1 MPDLQPIGRESAMTP
16 PLIQHCED
24 HLGSIVSGWS
34 TDSSGARPPFQ
45 VALFEKSPLPG
56 VRVLCTLGLSHVPL
70 RVGQGTRRLRQEL
83 VAMFRETEGP
93 RNLPGI
99 LQQLGIE
106 ALGRDAAYALGDV
119 IGPRGALRIGAT
131 VSALYTAL
139 PVYLPESF
147 HVCRSTPEP
156 VVFAWMVPIT
166 DAEAVFAR
174 DRGRDACEDALES
187 VDPDVL
193 DTTRNSIV

>member
-1 MPDLQPIGRESAMTP
+1 MTL

-34 TDSSGARPPFQ
+34 TDAADARLPFQ
-45 VALFEKSPLPG
+45 VALFEKRPLPG
-56 VRVLCTLGLSHVPL
+56 VRVLCTLGLSNVPL
-70 RVGQGTRRLRQEL
+70 RVGQGTRKVRQEL
-83 VAMFRETEGP
+83 VAMFREADGP
-93 RNLPGI
+93 GNLPGI
-99 LQQLGIE
+99 LQQLGME
-106 ALGRDAAYALGDV
+106 ALGKDAAYAPGDV
-119 IGPRGALRIGAT
+119 IGPRGELRAGAT

-139 PVYLPESF
+139 PVYLPDSF

-174 DRGRDACEDALES
+174 TRGRDAFEGALES
-187 VDPDVL
+187 VDPDL
-193 DTTRNSIV
+193 LNTSRNSIV